1 MSCEEHTWMATAA
14 ARMWETSNLECK
26 ISIDDEI
33 LPKEIEKTTVHFQYY
48 QAVFSISKFAT
59 KKPTKPHKTQPSS
72 SPQPNSVP
80 LLRVW
85 KSIPGRIRGR
95 RGQGRRGASLPK
107 RRKRRRLEK
116 LQWRDRPWLRWC
128 TCLFQEFE
136 QQVICTNYQL
146 AITQRRSGAQ
156 AIQH

>member
-14 ARMWETSNLECK
+14 AQMWETSNLECK

-33 LPKEIEKTTVHFQYY
+33 WPKEIEKTTVHFQYY
-48 QAVFSISKFAT
+48 QVVFSISKFAT
-59 KKPTKPHKTQPSS
+59 KKPTKPHKTEPSS
-72 SPQPNSVP
+72 SPHPNSVP
-80 LLRVW
+80 MLRVW
-85 KSIPGRIRGR
+85 KSIPGRIGGR
-95 RGQGRRGASLPK
+95 RGQGRRGASLPR

-128 TCLFQEFE
+128 TYLFQEFE
-136 QQVICTNYQL
+136 KQVICTNYQL
-146 AITQRRSGAQ
+146 AITQWRSGAQ